1 MESLGE
7 KLRIVREERAW
18 THDYVSRETNIATR
32 YLEALEKEDFSCFP
46 GEPYVLGFLKSY
58 GEFLEI
64 NPEELLSLYR
74 SHKIQEQPVPV
85 EQLLKPHSALPK
97 IIGVIVIILVILGLA
112 AGAMYF
118 NLIPRRP
125 ERTQAIQPAVRTALE
140 YTMSADFL
148 ERRFFPG
155 DSILVTNGIESHR
168 LVFASLGH
176 TVTIT
181 TPQGPVMLDLGQE
194 VTVNLSDNEFT
205 ELRIIAADFVRN
217 NSTLGALLRFEQA
230 SLPQTFIPPPPDISP
245 ETFAAREM
253 LTIIPSSPNAFP
265 FTLQAT
271 FLDFCLFRYEILF
284 EPARQGRSEH
294 FYQRTQEL
302 SITAQN
308 GIRLGISN
316 ARAVRLQVV
325 GGGRIVPFE
334 AGGPGEVVAADLRWI
349 RDEDNR
355 FRLVLI
361 RLD

>member
-7 KLRIVREERAW
+7 KLKTAREERGL
-18 THDYVSRETNIATR
+18 THDYISRETNIATR

-46 GEPYVLGFLKSY
+46 GEPYILGFIRSY
-58 GEFLEI
+58 GEFLEL
-64 NPEELLSLYR
+64 NTEELLSLYR
-74 SHKIQEQPVPV
+74 SLKIQEQPVPV
-85 EQLLKPHSALPK
+85 EQLLKPPSPVPK
-97 IIGVIVIILVILGLA
+97 IIGVAVAVLAILGLVV
-112 AGAMYF
+112 GAMYF
-118 NLIPRRP
+118 IPRLP
-125 ERTQAIQPAVRTALE
+125 ERTQAPHHPPTRTALE

-155 DSILVTNGIESHR
+155 DSILVTNGVESHR
-168 LVFASLGH
+168 LVFASLGDA
-176 TVTIT
+176 VTIS
-181 TPQGPVMLDLGQE
+181 TPRGPVMLDLGQE
-194 VTVNLSDNEFT
+194 VTVNLSDNEFN

-217 NSTLGALLRFEQA
+217 NSASGALLRFEQTVF
-230 SLPQTFIPPPPDISP
+230 PQSFIPPLSDIAP
-245 ETFAAREM
+245 EAFAPGREM
-253 LTIIPSSPNAFP
+253 LTIIPPSPSAFP
-265 FTLQAT
+265 FTLQAS
-271 FLDFCLFRYEILF
+271 FQGLCLFRYEILF
-284 EPARQGRSEH
+284 EPGRQGRSEH

-325 GGGRIVPFE
+325 GGGRVVPFE